1 MPESHLKVIFYGNY
15 FVYFQNSEK
24 YQRSF
29 QSDEVNEKTV
39 PMYLHELVHELLA
52 LIVSASSEGSG
63 ESLLLYIQ
71 FRGS

>member
-1 MPESHLKVIFYGNY
+1 MPASHLKDILYGNY
-15 FVYFQNSEK
+15 FVYLQNSEK

-29 QSDEVNEKTV
+29 QSDKVNEKPV
-39 PMYLHELVHELLA
+39 PMYLHVLVHELLA
-52 LIVSASSEGSG
+52 RIVSASSEGSG